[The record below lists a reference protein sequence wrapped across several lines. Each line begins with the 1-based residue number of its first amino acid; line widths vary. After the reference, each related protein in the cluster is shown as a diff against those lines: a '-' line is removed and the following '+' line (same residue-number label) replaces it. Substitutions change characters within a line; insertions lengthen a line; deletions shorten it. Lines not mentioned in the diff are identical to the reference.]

1 MKNKTILAVLAVV
14 LLGVSFLLYQKQKTG
29 PAALNEAAWNL
40 GLPIR
45 WEGSKVQILP
55 NHFFHAGGDVAAI
68 QKQLEKIVREAATRQ
83 HLRLKPTPESIA
95 ELDKKVE
102 AARAQV
108 AQAQGDPEALRVA
121 LRNRDTAYRTWAAH
135 TIDFSTLPAAEQKA
149 AKILVEEVLPAVE
162 AVNLLQLDPQNLK
175 YLYDIAATGNLD
187 DYLHA
192 WYAGGPWCQEIKEAE
207 CHSHPGGAVARI
219 AGAGHWPE
227 TVTQTDVEKLE
238 KLPNTDP
245 RKKNLLSDFVYRAY
259 NSTEL
264 KWHALNEHPSL
275 NPHLQTIREAL
286 SKAASVEGLEPTLKN
301 FFETRAAEFEKT
313 DTPYPYFDG
322 DVAWVNVASPLDV
335 TLGFYES
342 YNSPFEHTAM
352 MEAYVGPLDPA
363 KLELGKKFQSLVPE
377 MDRALAAEMPGYT
390 ARDFSKGLPPLKFA
404 NLIASGDA
412 RIGYVPAAY
421 YLPNIPPHGDESI
434 SKKVFALNNMIA
446 RYLWVMKPMGEI
458 VVHPSQRNVTENG
471 YAIDVIGHENAH
483 GVGVDRSHTQALGE
497 LGSAI
502 EEAKADMEGIA
513 SLPLAVAQ
521 GIITQEE
528 ANEAAIALLYG
539 FLRALAYGM
548 NDPHGTGA
556 IIELTSLYK
565 EGGIVEKEGTFLVNL
580 EGGAIFNAAKNV
592 ARRMEKI
599 QFNSQT
605 QGEAAKKDLEDWL
618 AASREEMP
626 AKMKEFVA
634 VLEKMPKDVFP
645 WYQFK
650 FSI

>member
-1 MKNKTILAVLAVV
+1 MKNKIIFASLGTV
-14 LLGVSFLLYQKQKTG
+14 LLVVSFLLYQKQTVQ

-40 GLPIR
+40 GLPLR
-45 WEGSKVQILP
+45 WEGNKVQILP

-68 QKQLEKIVREAATRQ
+68 QKQMEKIVREAATRK
-83 HLRLKPTPESIA
+83 HLKVKPTPESISG
-95 ELDKKVE
+95 LDKKVE
-102 AARAQV
+102 AARTQV
-108 AQAQGDPEALRVA
+108 AQAQGDAERLRVA
-121 LRNRDTAYRTWAAH
+121 LRNRDTAYRSWASH

-149 AKILVEEVLPAVE
+149 AKILLEEVLPAVE
-162 AVNLLQLDPQNLK
+162 AVSMLQLDPQNLK
-175 YLYDIAATGNLD
+175 YLYDIAASGNLD

-207 CHSHPGGAVARI
+207 CSSHAGGAVTRV

-227 TVTQTDVEKLE
+227 TVTKTDVEALE
-238 KLPNTDP
+238 KLPNIDP
-245 RKKNLLSDFVYRAY
+245 RKKTLLSDFVYRAY

-264 KWHALNEHPSL
+264 KWHSLNEHPVLS
-275 NPHLQTIREAL
+275 PHLQIIREGL

-301 FFETRAAEFEKT
+301 FFETRAGEFGKT

-322 DVAWVNVASPLDV
+322 DVAWVNVQSGLDV

-404 NLIASGDA
+404 NLVSSGDA
-412 RIGYVPAAY
+412 RIGYVAAAY
-421 YLPNIPPHGDESI
+421 YLPNVPPHGDESV
-434 SKKVFALNNMIA
+434 SKKVFVLNNMIA
-446 RYLWVMKPMGEI
+446 RYLSVMKPMGEI
-458 VVHPSQRNVTENG
+458 VIHPSQRNVTENG

-483 GVGVDRSHTQALGE
+483 GVGVDRTNTQALGE
-497 LGSAI
+497 LSSAI
-502 EEAKADMEGIA
+502 EEGKADMEGIA
-513 SLPLAVAQ
+513 SLPLAVAK
-521 GIITQEE
+521 GMITQEE
-528 ANEAAIALLYG
+528 ANEGAVSLLYSL
-539 FLRALAYGM
+539 LRSLAYGM

-556 IIELTSLYK
+556 IIEFTSLYK
-565 EGGIVEKEGTFLVNL
+565 EGGIAEKEGYFLVNFD
-580 EGGAIFNAAKNV
+580 GDAIFKAVKKV

-599 QFNSQT
+599 QFDSQT
-605 QGEAAKKDLEDWL
+605 KGDAAKKELEGWL

-634 VLEKMPKDVFP
+634 LLEKMPKDVFP

>member
-1 MKNKTILAVLAVV
+1 MKNKIILATLGG
-14 LLGVSFLLYQKQKTG
+14 LLLVVSFLLYQKQKSE

-40 GLPIR
+40 GIPLR

-68 QKQLEKIVREAATRQ
+68 QKQLEKIAREAASRK
-83 HLRLKPTPESIA
+83 HLQRKPTPELIA
-95 ELDKKVE
+95 ALDKKVG
-102 AARAQV
+102 AART
-108 AQAQGDPEALRVA
+108 GTDPEALRVA
-121 LRNRDTAYRTWAAH
+121 LRDRDVAYRTWASH
-135 TIDFSTLPAAEQKA
+135 TIDFSTLPAAEQRA

-192 WYAGGPWCQEIKEAE
+192 WYAGGPWCQEIKEPE
-207 CHSHPGGAVARI
+207 CHSHPGGAVARV

-227 TVTQTDVEKLE
+227 TVTKVDVEKLE
-238 KLPNTDP
+238 KLPNTDG
-245 RKKNLLSDFVYRAY
+245 RKKNLLSDFVYRTY

-264 KWHALNEHPSL
+264 KWHSLNEHPAL
-275 NPHLQTIREAL
+275 NPHLQTIRAGL
-286 SKAASVEGLEPTLKN
+286 RKAAAVDGLEPTLKN

-313 DTPYPYFDG
+313 DAAYPYFDG

-377 MDRALAAEMPGYT
+377 MDQALASEMPGYT
-390 ARDFSKGLPPLKFA
+390 ARDFSKGLPPMKFA
-404 NLIASGDA
+404 NLVSAGDA
-412 RIGYVPAAY
+412 RIGYVAAAY

-446 RYLWVMKPMGEI
+446 RYLSVMKPMGEI
-458 VVHPSQRNVTENG
+458 VIHPSQRNVTENG

-483 GVGVDRSHTQALGE
+483 GVGVDRTNTQSLGE
-497 LGSAI
+497 LSSAI

-513 SLPLAVAQ
+513 SLPLAVSK

-528 ANEAAIALLYG
+528 ANEAAVSLLYS

-556 IIELTSLYK
+556 IIEFTSLYK
-565 EGGIVEKEGTFLVNL
+565 EGGILEKEGTFLVNFD
-580 EGGAIFNAAKNV
+580 GGAIFKAAKNV

-599 QFNSQT
+599 QFDSQT
-605 QGEAAKKDLEDWL
+605 KGETAKKDLENWL
-618 AASREEMP
+618 ASSREEMP